1 MRSHVRRLTA
11 GMLTAVLLAA
21 CGGDPEDAELLQ
33 DPRAEEEAEL
43 EDDDEGTP
51 IGDEPETDPA
61 PESSSRGGDFL
72 DVEAEVS
79 QEHPGGVIIELRAVR
94 FDGGAIV
101 VDGEVRNDG
110 DRDAVFPVTTEPERL
125 RLVDDQGGTYDY
137 VHPDDEAEETIEV
150 PAGGTLEGP
159 LAFVG
164 PPDEDITTLRLVAN
178 VADPDAFDPDQ
189 RAPDT
194 DRPEFVLDEMELDFI
209 GD

>member
-1 MRSHVRRLTA
+1 MRAHVRRLTA
-11 GMLTAVLLAA
+11 VALAAVLLVA
-21 CGGDPEDAELLQ
+21 CGGDPEDADLLQ
-33 DPRAEEEAEL
+33 DPQADEEAEL

-51 IGDEPETDPA
+51 IGDEPESDPA
-61 PESSSRGGDFL
+61 PQSSSRGDDYL

-79 QEHPGGVIIELRAVR
+79 QEHPAGVTIELQGVR
-94 FDGGAIV
+94 FDGGAII

-110 DRDAVFPVTTEPERL
+110 DRDAIFPVTTEPERL

-164 PPDEDITTLRLVAN
+164 PPDADITALRLVVN
-178 VADPDAFDPDQ
+178 LADPDTFDPDQ
-189 RAPDT
+189 RDPDT
-194 DRPEFVLDEMELDFI
+194 DRPEFVLDEIELEFI